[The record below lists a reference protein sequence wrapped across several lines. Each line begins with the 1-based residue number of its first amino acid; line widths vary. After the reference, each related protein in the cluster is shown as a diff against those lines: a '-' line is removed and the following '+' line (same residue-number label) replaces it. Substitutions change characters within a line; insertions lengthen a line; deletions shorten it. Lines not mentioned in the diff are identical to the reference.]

1 MQTDTPVSEDASN
14 SNLDWPGRWDHINKL
29 LNRRG
34 AFCDESFIP
43 GAGKDNLDNC
53 KILVIGAGGLGCEIL
68 KNLAVSGFK
77 NIHVIDMDTIDI
89 SNLNRQF
96 LFRHVDVGRPK
107 AIVAAEFVM
116 KRVAGVNVTPFYG
129 KIQDKDAEYY
139 SQFQI
144 VICGLD
150 SVEARRWM
158 NATIVEIS
166 AEGQEIIPLIDGGTE
181 GFKGQARVIIP
192 TVSSCYECSLDMLS
206 KPTTFPI
213 CTIAN
218 TPRLPEHCIEWASV
232 LEWTKVFPEQKLDT
246 DEPQHI
252 QWVLEAASARAKE
265 FNITGVTY
273 TLTQGVVKNIIP
285 AIASTNAII
294 AAACCNE
301 AFKLAT
307 TTAPY
312 LNNYMMYTGNE
323 GIYTYTFEHQKK
335 PECPV
340 CSEESNPVKVE
351 VKKDW
356 TLEEFIDWLKEKPD
370 AQLKKPSLATASK
383 KLYLQAPPFLEKA
396 TRPNLEKK
404 LKDMVEENEEIIYGE
419 NSAPDHE
426 RKPFSFLLFGAK
438 ISMFKKFNYKEDVA
452 NQSQVKSS
460 VQRNI
465 RTKVLEQYKQLEP
478 VIDEVLPKK
487 TPLVL
492 VKCHEH
498 INLLTMNNEI
508 VFFQHFDGPY
518 YPTLRLLHKYPDSFP
533 KVQVDRGAIKF
544 ILSGA
549 NIMCPGLTSKGGRM
563 EEELSAGTIVG
574 VFAEGKEH
582 AIAIGLMKLST
593 QDIKQKNKGI
603 GIDNIHYLND
613 PLWKTVIE
621 V

>member
-1 MQTDTPVSEDASN
+1 MATQMQTDTPTSFQDSISSN
-14 SNLDWPGRWDHINKL
+14 IDWSNRWTHINKV

-34 AFCDESFIP
+34 PFCDESFAP
-43 GAGKDNLDNC
+43 GQGKNSLDTC

-68 KNLAVSGFK
+68 KNLALSGFK
-77 NIHVIDMDTIDI
+77 NIHVIDMDTIDV

-96 LFRHVDVGRPK
+96 LFRPSDVGRPK

-116 KRVAGVNVTPFYG
+116 KRVAGVTVTPYHG
-129 KIQDKDAEYY
+129 KIQDKDADYY

-166 AEGQEIIPLIDGGTE
+166 RENEEVIPLIDGGTE

-192 TVSSCYECSLDMLS
+192 TLTSCYECSLDMLN

-218 TPRLPEHCIEWASV
+218 TPRLPEHCIEWAYV
-232 LEWTKVFPEQKLDT
+232 LEWPKAFPEQKLDT

-252 QWVLEAASARAKE
+252 QWVYETANTRAKQ

-285 AIASTNAII
+285 AIASTNAIV

-340 CSEESNPVKVE
+340 CSDENNPVSVE
-351 VKKDW
+351 VKKNM

-370 AQLKKPSLATASK
+370 AQLKKPSLSTASK
-383 KLYLQAPPFLEKA
+383 KLYLQAPPFLEKS

-404 LKDMVEENEEIIYGE
+404 LRDLVEEGEEIVIT
-419 NSAPDHE
+419 DTTL
-426 RKPFSFLLFGAK
+426 PFS
-438 ISMFKKFNYKEDVA
+438 
-452 NQSQVKSS
+452 
-460 VQRNI
+460 
-465 RTKVLEQYKQLEP
+465 
-478 VIDEVLPKK
+478 
-487 TPLVL
+487 
-492 VKCHEH
+492 
-498 INLLTMNNEI
+498 
-508 VFFQHFDGPY
+508 
-518 YPTLRLLHKYPDSFP
+518 LRLL
-533 KVQVDRGAIKF
+533 V
-544 ILSGA
+544 
-549 NIMCPGLTSKGGRM
+549 N
-563 EEELSAGTIVG
+563 
-574 VFAEGKEH
+574 
-582 AIAIGLMKLST
+582 
-593 QDIKQKNKGI
+593 
-603 GIDNIHYLND
+603 YL
-613 PLWKTVIE
+613 
-621 V
+621 